1 MRGIEAGAASTG
13 WFNSGVSC
21 DAEATRRRIFE
32 AASAAFAARVLA
44 EVRGAGPT
52 GAAR

>member
-1 MRGIEAGAASTG
+1 MAGPSQPDGLIAAMG
-13 WFNSGVSC
+13 Y

-32 AASAAFAARVLA
+32 AASAAFAACVLA